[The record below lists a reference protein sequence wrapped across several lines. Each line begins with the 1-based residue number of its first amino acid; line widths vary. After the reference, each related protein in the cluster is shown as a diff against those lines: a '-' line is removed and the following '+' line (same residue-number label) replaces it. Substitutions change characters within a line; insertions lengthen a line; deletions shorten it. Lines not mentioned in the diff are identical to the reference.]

1 MKKIIRG
8 LDVGQRLMLLVVIPM
23 MVAVTLA
30 SLGISGIYKSN
41 ASIKTVYEDRM
52 VPVEDLGKISN
63 LMLENRT
70 YLRIALSEV
79 EIIADGKKTSLVMNS
94 EIAAKSADAIEHNI
108 QVITGLWKAYMATY
122 LTPEEK
128 ILAA

>member
-8 LDVGQRLMLLVVIPM
+8 LDVGQRLMLLVGIPM

>member
-8 LDVGQRLMLLVVIPM
+8 LDVGQRLMLLVGIPM

-30 SLGISGIYKSN
+30 SLGIYGIYKSN
-41 ASIKTVYEDRM
+41 ESIKTVYEDRM

>member
-1 MKKIIRG
+1 
-8 LDVGQRLMLLVVIPM
+8 MLLVGIPM

-30 SLGISGIYKSN
+30 SLGIYGIYKSN
-41 ASIKTVYEDRM
+41 ESIKTVYEDRM

>member
-30 SLGISGIYKSN
+30 SLGIYGIYKSN
-41 ASIKTVYEDRM
+41 ESIKTVYEDRM